1 MDLEYQK
8 QQREDL
14 EYRMNATVGTPFIV
28 RRGRSWSNDTISLH
42 NVEHATKTQ
51 LVVNGVRFNRE
62 RGSAVGSDS
71 WHFCWIEMPTEKRLA
86 ELKREEAINMAVSL
100 AAKLEKNV
108 TYIRANRCDNIANID
123 ALIAAEK
130 NFLEELKK
138 ITEETQKIS

>member
-8 QQREDL
+8 QQREEL

-51 LVVNGVRFNRE
+51 LVVDGVRFNRE

-71 WHFCWIEMPTEKRLA
+71 WHFCWIEMPTEKCIA
-86 ELKREEAINMAVSL
+86 ELKKQQKIDKATFIASKIDKFITN
-100 AAKLEKNV
+100 
-108 TYIRANRCDNIANID
+108 IRANRCDSIDDID
-123 ALIAAEK
+123 ALIAVEEK
-130 NFLEELKK
+130 FLESLEA
-138 ITEETQKIS
+138 ITKIS